1 MDATLIKA
9 LQLVLSLSIL
19 VVLHEGGHFFLQTLP
34 RESGEIFFFSSILI
48 STYLVRKTSGLPVC
62 FPSARTMR
70 PSTVS
75 VGFLSEAM

>member
-19 VVLHEGGHFFLQTLP
+19 VVLHEGGHFFFSKLF
-34 RESGEIFFFSSILI
+34 RVKVEKFFLFFDP
-48 STYLVRKTSGLPVC
+48 YFHLVRKTSGLPVC